1 MGTTTIAPL
10 NPGSLLHDRYVI
22 QQVLA
27 HNGLYQTYL
36 ALDQES
42 FQKPCLLTEFVLGDR
57 VQELDR
63 LRPLLQKELGTLCHL
78 HHAQLPRMGSVF
90 EQHKSLFVTLDYVE
104 GLTYQQILQ
113 LKQRHGKSLTEPEVV
128 WMLKQILPVLGDL
141 HGNQIMHRNIS
152 PEAILLPMA
161 PIADG
166 EEITAVLSRSKPML
180 IQLGALESI
189 ANLIGSLSEDG
200 PSTLVQLGQMGFAP
214 PEQIQSGHVSPQS
227 DLYALAVT
235 CIVLLTGQ
243 PPQKLYDVESL
254 TWRWDSGLVSQ
265 PLDAML
271 RQMLALRPCDRLDS
285 AAAVIKALKE
295 PKILPSQASPQDNG
309 LLAQPP
315 RSSVHARPMS
325 GTQSPVKSAAM
336 SAAQSGIPIAAYQ
349 SNSRMQAHATI
360 PVAAGYSDY
369 GGRSEPS
376 TIGSIAELIAETS
389 ASGPSSAAV
398 ASARLGGR
406 AVAHIPAEP
415 PLRAPGRGFWGLV
428 FLLAGGSALLGGGVA
443 LWPQFGS
450 LAIKQSVNVPQ
461 FDWPRQGATLFD
473 SLQRQVS
480 LELLKLG
487 DRAPID
493 PANEDPANADPANAD
508 PANADPVNADPTYRN
523 PDPSST
529 ASPSSYPTPQPT
541 TQPTSNPTAQPMSQ
555 SMIKPPFASARNASA
570 RNASA
575 RNTLIDAAFSAPV
588 SFGTL
593 PMAQELSV
601 PASPAAEA
609 TPIVRHPQITPV
621 DPNTIKSLEGVLKDG
636 GEQLYRF
643 EGVADQ
649 QITLRLEAN
658 ELTTLNIFD
667 AKQHPVSLT
676 LDPEKQNWVGDL
688 SKTGPYYIHLKGSGN
703 FRLEMDLE

>member
-42 FQKPCLLTEFVLGDR
+42 FQKPCLLTEFVLGNQ
-57 VQELDR
+57 VQELER

-104 GLTYQQILQ
+104 GITYQQILQ
-113 LKQRHGKSLTEPEVV
+113 LKQRHGKCLTEPEVV

-161 PIADG
+161 PIAEG
-166 EEITAVLSRSKPML
+166 EDITDVLLRSKPML
-180 IQLGALESI
+180 TQLGALESI

-214 PEQIQSGHVSPQS
+214 PEQIQGGHVSPQS

-235 CIVLLTGQ
+235 CLVLLTGQ
-243 PPQKLYDVESL
+243 TPQRLYDVECL

-271 RQMLALRPCDRLDS
+271 RQMLALRPCDRFDS
-285 AAAVIKALKE
+285 TRAVIKVLKGLKDSKIVPPQAL
-295 PKILPSQASPQDNG
+295 PQDNG

-315 RSSVHARPMS
+315 RSAANARANVS
-325 GTQSPVKSAAM
+325 ASSSAKSAAK
-336 SAAQSGIPIAAYQ
+336 SGMPIAAYNAMTASQ
-349 SNSRMQAHATI
+349 SSTSVDN
-360 PVAAGYSDY
+360 PVAVSVGQAGYSGPGD
-369 GGRSEPS
+369 RVS
-376 TIGSIAELIAETS
+376 IGSVAELIASRSGSSS
-389 ASGPSSAAV
+389 ASV

-406 AVAHIPAEP
+406 TAVAEVLPEP

-473 SLQRQVS
+473 SLQRQVG
-480 LELLKLG
+480 LELLNWG

-493 PANEDPANADPANAD
+493 PANL
-508 PANADPVNADPTYRN
+508 DPTN
-523 PDPSST
+523 APEPSPT
-529 ASPSSYPTPQPT
+529 ASPSSSPTTAPTTRPTAQPT
-541 TQPTSNPTAQPMSQ
+541 DQPMSQ
-555 SMIKPPFASARNASA
+555 SMSQPMNQSMLNFPGQSPIASARNA
-570 RNASA
+570 
-575 RNTLIDAAFSAPV
+575 LIDAAFSAPV

-621 DPNTIKSLEGVLKDG
+621 DPNTIKSLEGILKDG
-636 GEQLYRF
+636 GAQLYRF

-649 QITLRLEAN
+649 HITLRLEAN

-676 LDPEKQNWVGDL
+676 LDPDKQNWVGEL

>member
-42 FQKPCLLTEFVLGDR
+42 FQKPCLLTEFVLGDQ
-57 VQELDR
+57 VQELER

-78 HHAQLPRMGSVF
+78 QHAQLPRMGSVF

-104 GLTYQQILQ
+104 GITYQQILQ
-113 LKQRHGKSLTEPEVV
+113 LKQRHGKCLTEAEVV

-161 PIADG
+161 PIAEG
-166 EEITAVLSRSKPML
+166 EDITDVLLRSKPML
-180 IQLGALESI
+180 TQLGALESI

-214 PEQIQSGHVSPQS
+214 PEQIQGGHVSPQS

-235 CIVLLTGQ
+235 CLVLLTGQ

-271 RQMLALRPCDRLDS
+271 RQMLALRPCDRFDS
-285 AAAVIKALKE
+285 TTAVIKALKA
-295 PKILPSQASPQDNG
+295 PKILPPEDNG

-315 RSSVHARPMS
+315 RSSAQSRP
-325 GTQSPVKSAAM
+325 KSAAKSSM
-336 SAAQSGIPIAAYQ
+336 KSAAQSAANSGTPIAAYNATTMVQ
-349 SNSRMQAHATI
+349 SNSPAATS
-360 PVAAGYSDY
+360 VAAGYAEHVAQVRQT
-369 GGRSEPS
+369 GQS
-376 TIGSIAELIAETS
+376 TIGSVAELIGSHSGSNSGSHSGLHSGS
-389 ASGPSSAAV
+389 ASV

-406 AVAHIPAEP
+406 TAVAEMPPEP
-415 PLRAPGRGFWGLV
+415 PLRAPGRGFWSLV
-428 FLLAGGSALLGGGVA
+428 VLLAGGSALLGGGVA
-443 LWPQFGS
+443 LWPQIGS
-450 LAIKQSVNVPQ
+450 MAILKQSVNVPQ
-461 FDWPRQGATLFD
+461 FDWSRQGATLFD
-473 SLQRQVS
+473 SLQRQVG
-480 LELLKLG
+480 LELLNLG

-493 PANEDPANADPANAD
+493 PAN
-508 PANADPVNADPTYRN
+508 ADPTN
-523 PDPSST
+523 ASDPSPT
-529 ASPSSYPTPQPT
+529 ASPMA
-541 TQPTSNPTAQPMSQ
+541 QPTSNPTAQPTSNPTSDPTAQPTAQPMSQ
-555 SMIKPPFASARNASA
+555 SMINPGKSPIAASRNA
-570 RNASA
+570 
-575 RNTLIDAAFSAPV
+575 LIDAAFSAPV

-609 TPIVRHPQITPV
+609 TPILRHPQITPV

-643 EGVADQ
+643 EGVANQ
-649 QITLRLEAN
+649 HITLRLEAN
-658 ELTTLNIFD
+658 DLTTLNIFD
-667 AKQHPVSLT
+667 AKQRPVSLT
-676 LDPEKQNWVGDL
+676 LDPEKQNWVGEL
-688 SKTGPYYIHLKGSGN
+688 PQNGPYYIHLKGSGN